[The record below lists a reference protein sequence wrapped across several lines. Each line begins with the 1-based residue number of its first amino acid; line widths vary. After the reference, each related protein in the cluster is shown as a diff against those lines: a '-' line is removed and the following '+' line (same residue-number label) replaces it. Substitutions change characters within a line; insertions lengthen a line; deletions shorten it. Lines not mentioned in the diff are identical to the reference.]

1 MDVIMYSEIILYVVH
16 ICSFLLGYTI
26 LNIYYYTRYCQNI
39 KLLSNGMRLDARCE
53 RRNGIITNAA
63 HRMDFYFHL
72 LNSGSGLAIPS
83 L

>member
-1 MDVIMYSEIILYVVH
+1 
-16 ICSFLLGYTI
+16 
-26 LNIYYYTRYCQNI
+26 
-39 KLLSNGMRLDARCE
+39 MRLDARCE